1 MYSTED
7 NDICVFGKILRNEC
21 EEEFRIVLQKVKNTI
36 SDLLTVFQLIIQFY
50 LKGKYPLKSNGDIKE
65 IVSQKN
71 NGLLLEEE
79 WKEIIFYMYE
89 QEDANYLYTK
99 IVEHIKRKYI
109 DNKTIDNNK

>member
-1 MYSTED
+1 MQ
-7 NDICVFGKILRNEC
+7 
-21 EEEFRIVLQKVKNTI
+21 VL
-36 SDLLTVFQLIIQFY
+36 
-50 LKGKYPLKSNGDIKE
+50 
-65 IVSQKN
+65 KN

-109 DNKTIDNNK
+109 DGKTIDNNK